1 VVRSGR
7 RPGKQGTREAILDA
21 AREAFAERGY
31 DGASIRL
38 IAAGAGVDPAL
49 VHHYFGTKHQLFLDA
64 MQAPFDPMQVL
75 PQVLAA
81 GPDGV
86 GERLVRTMMRVFD
99 SGAGGAVAG
108 LFRSAVGNELIAR
121 MLREF
126 FTRQIMRRVIKDLKL
141 DPEEGPIRTNLV
153 FSQVAGLV
161 MARYIIKVE
170 PLASAPPDA
179 VAALIGPTIQR
190 YLTGPLPPHAASP
203 QDPHDHGVGDAKT
216 RRSWT

>member
-49 VHHYFGTKHQLFLDA
+49 VHHYFGTKNQLFLDA
-64 MQAPFDPMQVL
+64 MQAPFDPMQIL

-86 GERLVRTMMRVFD
+86 GERLVRTLMRVWD
-99 SGAGGAVAG
+99 SAAGGAAVA

-121 MLREF
+121 MMRDF
-126 FTRQIMRRVIKDLKL
+126 VIRHITRRVIKELRL
-141 DPEEGPIRTNLV
+141 DPKEGPLRTSLV
-153 FSQVAGLV
+153 FSQVAGLI
-161 MARYIIKVE
+161 MARYVIKVE

-179 VAALIGPTIQR
+179 VVALVGPTIQR
-190 YLTGPLPPHAASP
+190 YLTAPLPVPP
-203 QDPHDHGVGDAKT
+203 PP
-216 RRSWT
+216 